1 MKYLAD
7 LGATNYTIDID
18 HPGEVVVDGVTHV
31 VSLEPVNRGTTFS
44 ILIDDKSYEAYVER
58 RDGVYYVEI
67 GSERHAIAVED
78 ERLAKLKRTLG
89 ADDDI
94 SGEFIVKAPMPGLVV
109 AVRVE
114 VGDTVEPGQGVAIL
128 EAMKMENELKAP
140 RAGMVKAIR
149 VRPGQAVNQ
158 GETLVV
164 LE

>member
-67 GSERHAIAVED
+67 GSERHAVAVED
-78 ERLAKLKRTLG
+78 ERLARLKHMLG
-89 ADDDI
+89 AGDDVG
-94 SGEFIVKAPMPGLVV
+94 GEIVVKAPMPGLVV

-128 EAMKMENELKAP
+128 EAMKMENEMKAA
-140 RAGMVKAIR
+140 RGGTVKAIR